1 LQQNS
6 LLARILL
13 FIIFCCSI
21 FPGLAQDTY
30 ADSLARVRTD
40 STKIAEEAA
49 IRENFKLSRELL
61 SKHPYFNF
69 RDKAIYPSYNKKI
82 NPPGKEIYFY
92 IVAALF
98 LLFAI
103 LKASF
108 DKYFSDLINLFFRR
122 SLKQRQLRQQVVQNA
137 LPSLL
142 FNIFFVIT
150 IGFYAALGIER
161 TEPHLTLPF
170 WQLFLYATAGAG
182 LIYSGKFLT
191 LKFIGWVFRITRL
204 TDDYIFLTFLVNKI
218 IALLLLPLIIIIAL
232 TEKEIN
238 AIAWTLSLLLISGL
252 FLYRY
257 IAAIQLVRK
266 DKSISFF
273 HFILYVSAFE
283 ILPVIILYKAI
294 HEVFAG

>member
-1 LQQNS
+1 M
-6 LLARILL
+6 
-13 FIIFCCSI
+13 
-21 FPGLAQDTY
+21 AQDSHT
-30 ADSLARVRTD
+30 DSLARARTD
-40 STKIAEEAA
+40 SIKIAEEAA
-49 IRENFKLSRELL
+49 IREHFKLSRELL
-61 SKHPYFNF
+61 SRHPYFNF
-69 RDKAIYPSYNKKI
+69 HEKAIEPPYNKKI
-82 NPPGKEIYFY
+82 NPPGKEVYFY

-122 SLKQRQLRQQVVQNA
+122 SLKQRQLRQQVVQNS

-150 IGFYAALGIER
+150 CGLYAALGIER
-161 TEPHLTLPF
+161 TLAHLALPF

-182 LIYSGKFLT
+182 LIYSGKFLI
-191 LKFIGWVFRITRL
+191 LKFIGWVFKITRL
-204 TDDYIFLTFLVNKI
+204 TDNYIFLIFLVNKI

-283 ILPVIILYKAI
+283 ILPVIILYKGI
-294 HEVFAG
+294 LSLLK